1 MMVIVSYDVST
12 TTASGRK
19 RLRKVAETCL
29 DFGLRA
35 QNSVFECIVDPAQ
48 WEILKE
54 KLLSIYKEEEDSLRF
69 YFLGSNWKNRLE
81 HYGKSRNLNIEDTF
95 IL

>member
-1 MMVIVSYDVST
+1 MMIIVSYDVST
-12 TTASGRK
+12 TSEGGKK

-35 QNSVFECIVDPAQ
+35 QNSVFECIVEPAQ

-54 KLLSIYKEEEDSLRF
+54 KLLSIYKAEEDSLRF
-69 YFLGSNWKNRLE
+69 YYLGSNWQNRLE
-81 HYGKSRNLNIEDTF
+81 HYGKDKNLNIEDPF

>member
-12 TTASGRK
+12 KTAGGRK

-29 DFGLRA
+29 NFGLRA
-35 QNSVFECIVDPAQ
+35 QFSVFECIVDPSQ
-48 WEILKE
+48 WEILKD
-54 KLLSIYKEEEDSLRF
+54 KLLNIYKAEEDSLRF
-69 YFLGSNWKNRLE
+69 YHLGSNWERRLE
-81 HYGKSRNLNIEDTF
+81 HYGKDRNLNIEDPF